1 MYIIYMVVKK
11 KKLVGTKIIYF
22 LYINVRKGEIYIY
35 IKKIKILGDIKEG
48 AKVLG
53 FGSSLYF

>member
-1 MYIIYMVVKK
+1 MVAK

>member
-1 MYIIYMVVKK
+1 MVAKK
-11 KKLVGTKIIYF
+11 KFVGTKIIYF

-35 IKKIKILGDIKEG
+35 IKKNKNFGRYKRG
-48 AKVLG
+48 SKSLG